1 MLGHERVLV
10 VCPGCG
16 VDHVVVQATDG
27 ASIAM
32 SVSGGDLADQFP
44 SPFPF
49 ACIGAPVADVAPE
62 VRRAALHQA
71 VQHLE
76 PGGVLALHRHVAEH
90 IGTMCGDFGLE
101 VQGVPLTEAAGVL
114 LFRRTSR
121 TTVHD
126 LLWAARSSIGRVTAV
141 DLFDELGSREPPPIV
156 VDTRTHTDR
165 CRSGVIAGSIHVP
178 RTVLEW
184 HLDAANG
191 YRHPAVTHLDDPLVL
206 VCNGGYSSS
215 LAAAS
220 LVQIG
225 FTDVRD
231 LVGGVRAWLLAGLP
245 VTEPDHAHVDL

>member
-1 MLGHERVLV
+1 MLGHDRVLV
-10 VCPGCG
+10 VCPGCA
-16 VDHVVVQATDG
+16 VDHVVVRATDG
-27 ASIAM
+27 TSITM
-32 SVSGGDLADQFP
+32 SLSGGDLIDQYP

-49 ACIGAPVADVAPE
+49 ACIGASVADVAPE
-62 VRRAALHQA
+62 VRRAAIHQA

-76 PGGVLALHRHVAEH
+76 PGGMLALHHPVA
-90 IGTMCGDFGLE
+90 GRVGAMCCEFGLE
-101 VQGVPLTEAAGVL
+101 AERVPLTDAAGVV

-126 LLWAARSSIGRVTAV
+126 LLWRARSSISRVTARH
-141 DLFDELGSREPPPIV
+141 LFDELSLRRPPPIV

-191 YRHPAVTHLDDPLVL
+191 YRHPAVTRLDDPLVL

-215 LAAAS
+215 LAGAS
-220 LVQIG
+220 LVDIG

-231 LVGGVRAWLLAGLP
+231 LIGGMRAWLLAGLP
-245 VTEPDHAHVDL
+245 VAEPDHAHLDV

>member
-1 MLGHERVLV
+1 
-10 VCPGCG
+10 
-16 VDHVVVQATDG
+16 
-27 ASIAM
+27 M
-32 SVSGGDLADQFP
+32 SVSGGDLADQYP

-49 ACIGAPVADVAPE
+49 ACIGSSVAEVAPE
-62 VRRAALHQA
+62 IRRAAIHQA

-76 PGGVLALHRHVAEH
+76 PGGAVALHHHVADLV
-90 IGTMCGDFGLE
+90 GDMCGDFGLE
-101 VQGVPLTEAAGVL
+101 VESVPLTDAQAAV

-126 LLWAARSSIGRVTAV
+126 LLWTARSSIGRVTAQ
-141 DLFDELGSREPPPIV
+141 DLFDELTGTQRRPIV

-165 CRSGVIAGSIHVP
+165 CRWGVIAASIHVP

-191 YRHPAVTHLDDPLVL
+191 YRHPAVTRLDDPLVL

-215 LAAAS
+215 LAGAN
-220 LVQIG
+220 LVRIG

-231 LVGGVRAWLLAGLP
+231 LIGGMRAWLLAGLP
-245 VTEPDHAHVDL
+245 VTEPDHAHLDV